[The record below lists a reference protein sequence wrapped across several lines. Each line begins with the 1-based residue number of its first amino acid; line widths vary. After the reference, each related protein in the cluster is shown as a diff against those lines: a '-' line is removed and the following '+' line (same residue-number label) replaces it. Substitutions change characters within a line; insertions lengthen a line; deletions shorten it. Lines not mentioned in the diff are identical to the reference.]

1 MRYNRV
7 VVVTIFLALL
17 GLFVGSQPAWTQ
29 TTVSQGSIQGTIT
42 DSTGAIISGASIT
55 ITNQDTGAVLNLQAT
70 SDGTY
75 SSGGL
80 FPGKYTV
87 RVSAPGFKTTEVAIT
102 VQVTVTSSG
111 NIKLDVGT
119 SSTVVEVQGS
129 TVTVNTEQST
139 VQGVLTAEQ
148 IDHLPID
155 GRNFLD
161 LAQLEPGVQIQD
173 GQDFDPTKAGYSSV
187 SINGVFGRTP
197 RIELDGLDIS
207 DETVGT
213 TTQNIGLGSIEEFNI
228 QRSSLD
234 MSTEL
239 TSAGAVNV
247 TTRSGTNAFHG
258 QGFYNF
264 RDRNAGL
271 AGFPG
276 SYLSPT
282 DYEATGTYFQRNN
295 YGGRIGGPIWKD
307 KLFFFIDA
315 ERMKQDGLDAVSVAS
330 PFSALSGG
338 FSSPFRDTDLTGK
351 VDWQVTQNIHVFYKF
366 TYNWNKSAATYYSGY
381 PVYDTK
387 DNAPSDALGF
397 DYTKGNW
404 SHSIRFGYLKFHNQL
419 VDGTQGA
426 SFYNPLPDDGVVF
439 NDIGFFFG
447 PNLLAPQGTYQ
458 SNKQIKY
465 DGSKVWAKHIIR
477 FGVSSNRIE
486 GGGFASFFGN
496 APLLIT
502 LASAGPVSGDPSNP
516 LNYPL
521 LTAQLGNG
529 QGYFT
534 EKPGFNLPSGG
545 QSDWRLS
552 WYVGDSWKIK
562 PNLTFTYGL
571 RYNRDTGRTDSDLA
585 PIPCSQISPLIVATG
600 EAPCSG
606 SSLILDQF
614 GNVPGLGD
622 RVRQPDKNF
631 GPQLG
636 FAWDPKGD
644 GKTVIRVGA
653 GLYYENSIFNNTLFD
668 RPAKLATGLFNS
680 VGVLGCGS
688 TSAAPGS
695 VSFSF
700 TDTQSVTSVDGA
712 DLATQV
718 CNQPL
723 SVAGPLVADLQ
734 TEFQAA
740 VAGHAISN
748 PNYVGNSLALT
759 SQYTGLAAF
768 EPNWRVPRSWQMN
781 AGFQRQLFRGGVLS
795 ADYIRNV
802 SLAFPLTVDVN
813 HVGDAR
819 YLNKAAALNAIG
831 LTTASF
837 GCGGT
842 TAAAINCAI
851 GAGATIDSFAAN
863 GLDSGYAYYG
873 GLGLGAYDVSTGS
886 DLTPD
891 TGAAFPGINPLMGPG
906 DIEEPIG
913 RSVYNALQVSYK
925 QTVTNPVRY
934 INSMDLILSYTLS
947 RFVGNG
953 GDDQNFS
960 ALAWDN
966 NDPTHV
972 MGPTSLNRTN
982 SFKFGDTMQITRR
995 GPQLSV
1001 IGDFGSPYPTL
1012 LSLATQSGEAYPTTG
1027 EIFLTDVTGD
1037 GSVQDLFNPNGGQG
1051 KPGQLGGGGS
1061 ISVNHLASAIAQW
1074 NNNVA
1079 GTLTPAGQA
1088 LVSAGLFT
1096 TAQLQALQ
1104 AVKPWIAPPPP
1115 GYVAASI
1122 FKEVSTTLA
1131 WPIRIT
1137 EGVSIVPSISAF
1149 NVFNMSNYGIPGYS
1163 SGIMT
1168 DETTGPFPAGVYGVA
1183 GSPNGTSAGV
1193 NRESLR
1199 VGTGSGVFSNGAP
1212 RQLEFGLK
1220 LNF

>member
-1 MRYNRV
+1 MMNRRL
-7 VVVTIFLALL
+7 LAVLML
-17 GLFVGSQPAWTQ
+17 VAVAAMVGQPAWSQ

-42 DSTGAIISGASIT
+42 DPSGGVVADADIT
-55 ITNQDTGAVLNLQAT
+55 ISNQETGAVLNLRAT

-87 RVSAPGFKTTEVAIT
+87 RVAAPGFKTTEISIT
-102 VQVTVTSSG
+102 VQVTVTASG
-111 NIKLDVGT
+111 NIKLDVG
-119 SSTVVEVQGS
+119 SANTVVEVQANA
-129 TVTVNTEQST
+129 VTVNTEQST

-148 IDHLPID
+148 IDRMPID

-187 SINGVFGRTP
+187 SVNGVFGRTP

-234 MSTEL
+234 LSTEL

-247 TTRSGTNAFHG
+247 TTKSGTNTFHG

-276 SYLSPT
+276 SYITPT
-282 DYEATGTYFQRNN
+282 DYQATGTYFQRNN

-315 ERMKQDGLDAVSVAS
+315 ERMMQNGLEAVSVAA

-338 FSSPFRDTDLTGK
+338 FNSPFRDTDLTGK
-351 VDWQVTQNIHVFYKF
+351 VDWQATKNIHVFYKF
-366 TYNWNKSAATYYSGY
+366 TYNWNKSAATFYSGY

-387 DNAPSDALGF
+387 DNAPSDAVGF

-404 SHSIRFGYLKFHNQL
+404 SHSVRFGYLKFHNQL

-426 SFYNPLPDDGVVF
+426 SFYNPLPEDGVLF
-439 NDIGFFFG
+439 DDLGFFFG

-465 DGSKVWAKHIIR
+465 DGSKLWGKHILR
-477 FGVSSNRIE
+477 FGISSNRIE
-486 GGGFASFFGN
+486 GGGFASFFGT

-502 LASAGPVSGDPSNP
+502 LGSAGPVSGSASDP

-529 QGYFT
+529 QGFFT

-600 EAPCSG
+600 EAPCAG
-606 SSLILDQF
+606 SSLILSQF
-614 GNVPGLGD
+614 GNTSGLGN
-622 RVRQPDKNF
+622 RVRQPDTNF
-631 GPQLG
+631 GPQAG
-636 FAWDPKGD
+636 FAWDPTGS

-668 RPAKLATGLFNS
+668 RPAKLPTGLFNA
-680 VGVLGCGS
+680 VGVLGCGP
-688 TSAAPGS
+688 TTPGS
-695 VSFSF
+695 VFFAF
-700 TDTQSVTSVDGA
+700 TPTESVTSVDGQ

-718 CNQPL
+718 CGEPL

-748 PNYVGNSLALT
+748 PNYIGNSLALT
-759 SQYTGLAAF
+759 SQFSGLAAF
-768 EPNWRVPRSWQMN
+768 DPNWRTPRSWQMN
-781 AGFQRQLFRGGVLS
+781 AGFQREIFKGVLT

-819 YLNKAAALNAIG
+819 YLNVAAAKNAIS
-831 LTTASF
+831 LTTAAA
-837 GCGGT
+837 GCGGGFS
-842 TAAAINCAI
+842 AAAINCAI
-851 GAGATIDSFAAN
+851 GAGDTISSFAAN

-873 GLGLGAYDVSTGS
+873 GLGLGAFDVANGV

-891 TGAAFPGINPLMGPG
+891 TGAAFAGINPLMGPG

-913 RSVYNALQVSYK
+913 RSVYNALQMTYK
-925 QTVTNPVRY
+925 QTVRNPVRY
-934 INSMDLILSYTLS
+934 ITSMDVLVSYTLS
-947 RFVGNG
+947 RFVSTG

-972 MGPTSLNRTN
+972 MGPTGLNRTN
-982 SFKFGDTMQITRR
+982 SFKFGDTMQITPR
-995 GPQLSV
+995 GPQISV
-1001 IGDFGSPYPTL
+1001 IGNFGSPNPTL
-1012 LSLATQSGEAYPTTG
+1012 LSLATQSGAAYPQTA

-1051 KPGQLGGGGS
+1051 RPGQYGGGGG
-1061 ISVNHLASAIAQW
+1061 ISNLANAIARW

-1088 LVSAGLFT
+1088 LVNAGLFT
-1096 TAQLQALQ
+1096 TAQLQGLQ
-1104 AVKPWIAPPPP
+1104 AVKPWIAPPPQNP
-1115 GYVAASI
+1115 VGAAP
-1122 FKEVSTTLA
+1122 FKEVSATFA
-1131 WPIRIT
+1131 WPIRIKESVT
-1137 EGVSIVPSISAF
+1137 IVPSISAF
-1149 NVFNMSNYGIPGYS
+1149 NVFNMANYGIPGYS
-1163 SGIMT
+1163 NGIMT
-1168 DETTGPFPAGVYGVA
+1168 DQTSGPYPAGVNGVA
-1183 GSPNGTSAGV
+1183 GSPNGTSPGV
-1193 NRESLR
+1193 NRASLR
-1199 VGTGSGVFSNGAP
+1199 VGTGSGVFANGAP
-1212 RQLEFGLK
+1212 RQLEWGLK